1 MKLTP
6 VKRAAAV
13 VGGSLLFF
21 LLGRFAVIPSP
32 VPTVNLCVQYGLLGF
47 WAVAFGPVVGGLA
60 GLLGHIAIDLTYGAP
75 CWSWVIAT
83 AVFGAVAGV
92 LANIT
97 RIDPRKL
104 EREDLIRFNLI
115 QVAVH
120 IVCWAGVAPV
130 LEIVL
135 YSESMDLIFAQ
146 GLTAAIANTITTAI
160 VGSALLLVT
169 KKFVFPEN
177 NA

>member
-83 AVFGAVAGV
+83 AVFGAVTGV

-146 GLTAAIANTITTAI
+146 GLTAAIANTVTTAI
-160 VGSALLLVT
+160 VGSVLLMAA
-169 KKFVFPEN
+169 KIFVFPEKS
-177 NA
+177 A

>member
-1 MKLTP
+1 MVHL
-6 VKRAAAV
+6 A
-13 VGGSLLFF
+13 
-21 LLGRFAVIPSP
+21 
-32 VPTVNLCVQYGLLGF
+32 
-47 WAVAFGPVVGGLA
+47 AVAFGPTVGGLA
-60 GLLGHIAIDLTYGAP
+60 GLLGHIAIDLTYGEL
-75 CWSWVIAT
+75 CWSWILAT
-83 AVFGAVAGV
+83 AFFGTVTGV

-97 RIDPRKL
+97 RIDLRNL

-146 GLTAAIANTITTAI
+146 GLTAAITNTITTAI

>member
-1 MKLTP
+1 
-6 VKRAAAV
+6 
-13 VGGSLLFF
+13 
-21 LLGRFAVIPSP
+21 
-32 VPTVNLCVQYGLLGF
+32 
-47 WAVAFGPVVGGLA
+47 
-60 GLLGHIAIDLTYGAP
+60 
-75 CWSWVIAT
+75 
-83 AVFGAVAGV
+83 
-92 LANIT
+92 
-97 RIDPRKL
+97 
-104 EREDLIRFNLI
+104 
-115 QVAVH
+115 
-120 IVCWAGVAPV
+120 V